1 MQYVR
6 NGKVLNLPKKWTF
19 EKEHRDEEGK
29 IVTGPGMKT
38 GNFDL
43 ASPEVILKEGFL
55 PVTVV
60 NNEDYDP
67 EIQTRTGPVITEN
80 ADHAV
85 LDYTVTNKP
94 LAGIKK
100 AKKKQIKQES
110 KAMIAAKYDETDELS
125 RKFMTPAEETSMDTA
140 RDADIATLTNYFKTT
155 IKTKLAAANTPQ
167 KVKDLS
173 YTWPTI

>member
-1 MQYVR
+1 MQYIK
-6 NGKVLNLPKKWTF
+6 G
-19 EKEHRDEEGK
+19 GK
-29 IVTGPGMKT
+29 IL
-38 GNFDL
+38 NRL
-43 ASPEVILKEGFL
+43 PEVWKLKNGSSVSGFEHWEQSDPSALIAEGFL
-55 PVTVV
+55 PVTAV

-80 ADHAV
+80 SDHAV
-85 LDYTVTNKP
+85 LDYTVTDKT
-94 LAGIKK
+94 LAEIKK
-100 AKKKQIKQES
+100 AKKKQIKQEG

-125 RKFMTPAEETSMDTA
+125 RKFMTPAEEASMDTA

>member
-1 MQYVR
+1 MKYIHK
-6 NGKVLNLPKKWTF
+6 GKIVNLPKTHK
-19 EKEHRDEEGK
+19 EKNGRWILGFDRLEQND
-29 IVTGPGMKT
+29 PGRLIT
-38 GNFDL
+38 
-43 ASPEVILKEGFL
+43 EGFL

-60 NNEDYDP
+60 NNEEYVP
-67 EIQTRTGPVITEN
+67 EIQIRTGQVITEN

-85 LDYTVTNKP
+85 LDYTVTDKP

-100 AKKKQIKQES
+100 AKRKQIKQEG

-125 RKFMTPAEETSMDTA
+125 RKFMTAAEETSMDTA
-140 RDADIATLTNYFKTT
+140 RDADITILTNYFKTT

>member
-6 NGKVLNLPKKWTF
+6 NGKVLNLPKQWKF
-19 EKEHRDEEGK
+19 EKEHHDAEGK
-29 IVTGPGMKT
+29 VVTGPGMKT